1 MVKSLVF
8 LVLLL
13 AGCATKQP
21 QFSAGAVAAD
31 HHLASEAG
39 VRILLEGGNAVD
51 SAIATSFA
59 LSVVRP
65 FSCGIGGGGFMLI
78 DPKND
83 SPIALNYRETAPE
96 IVDQNYYQN
105 FSSRLGPYAVGVPGT
120 VAGLLEAH
128 KKYGRLPLAQVMAPA
143 IEIAEH
149 GFVLDEAYRSGV
161 ESARNALS
169 GVSRE
174 LQTTAK
180 ALGRFGLHE
189 KIVLNGQAEVLNQI
203 AIHGRDGFYSGDV
216 AKAIVASTNGHI
228 TKEDLKNYK
237 PRWEEPLF
245 VDIGGG
251 ISIVS
256 MPPPSS
262 GGVALAQILS
272 IMQRVGGLT
281 LERDDPMY
289 THLLVESMKHAFA
302 DRAEHLAD
310 AAFVDVPVEGL
321 LESAYLDELA
331 SRVQK
336 NKTSVPSSYGSASQ
350 LPDDSGTSHLC
361 VIDGD
366 GMVVAVTETI
376 NTSFGSQVLVEPYD
390 FVLNNEM
397 DDFSPP
403 SGTNMYGLQQSN
415 KNLPEAGKRPLSS
428 MSPTIVL
435 RDGKPIFVVGA
446 SGGPRII
453 SGVVQ
458 VILNHVWFDDEPID
472 AVTRPRL
479 HHQWMPDQVYFE
491 ESWTDNAT
499 VNSLKNKGHE
509 VKTRQTV
516 GVVQAISIENSIFKP
531 ASDPRKGGV
540 SSGIN

>member
-1 MVKSLVF
+1 
-8 LVLLL
+8 
-13 AGCATKQP
+13 
-21 QFSAGAVAAD
+21 
-31 HHLASEAG
+31 
-39 VRILLEGGNAVD
+39 
-51 SAIATSFA
+51 
-59 LSVVRP
+59 
-65 FSCGIGGGGFMLI
+65 
-78 DPKND
+78 
-83 SPIALNYRETAPE
+83 
-96 IVDQNYYQN
+96 
-105 FSSRLGPYAVGVPGT
+105 
-120 VAGLLEAH
+120 
-128 KKYGRLPLAQVMAPA
+128 MAPA

-149 GFVLDEAYRSGV
+149 GFVLDDAYRSGV

-203 AIHGRDGFYSGDV
+203 AIHGRDGFYAGDV
-216 AKAIVASTNGHI
+216 AKAIVSSTNGHI
-228 TKEDLKNYK
+228 TKEDLKNYE

-245 VDIGGG
+245 VDVGGG

-281 LERDDPMY
+281 LERNDPMY

-509 VKTRQTV
+509 VTTRQTV